1 MAREALLEQTLQNPE
16 LEKIVMR
23 NQSLKQ
29 IYLEI
34 ITETLKTQPDKIIEY
49 SFKTQYKEIRNLIQ
63 TQAETNKHLAQKI
76 TKKIIE
82 TGQLPPEYAPILQQ
96 ELQRTPQLLEQAIQ
110 NQTLEKIWPHIKQT
124 VQNNPK
130 LTQTLLKTLN
140 TKNLDQTIK
149 QLQKLQLNNLAITL
163 QKLQKL
169 AQKTEISDIIKIL
182 EHPPQ
187 DTLVH
192 VTQQIQKQIK
202 EKIKQIKIDQQQKI
216 FGMLWSSEDLDGEVY
231 NVAWNPSGD
240 KLAVGT
246 SWEDDKE
253 KHHGRVY
260 VFDSE
265 GNLLWHSPDLGGWVE
280 SVAWSPQGDKL
291 AASTS
296 WYDTVWHGRVHVFD
310 ASGHMLWSSEDLD
323 GEVYNVVWSPEGTM
337 LAVRSDD
344 KVLIFDSEGNLL
356 WHSPDLG
363 GWVESVAWSPS
374 GEKLAIGTNWKDDKE
389 NRHGQVHV
397 FDVLESLLLS

>member
-1 MAREALLEQTLQNPE
+1 MTDLGGLAQQLSSPFPWKRSKAEKALRQRLKSNPEQVTQALLQLPKIQNQKGKQILLEIIIGTLNRSTMAREALLEQALQNPE

-23 NQSLKQ
+23 NRPLKQ

-34 ITETLKTQPDKIIEY
+34 IAGTLKTQPDKIIEY
-49 SFKTQYKEIRNLIQ
+49 SFKTQHKEIRNLIQ

-82 TGQLPPEYAPILQQ
+82 TGHLPPEYAPTLQQ
-96 ELQRTPQLLEQAIQ
+96 ELQQKPQLLEQAIQ

-149 QLQKLQLNNLAITL
+149 QLQKLQ
-163 QKLQKL
+163 KL
-169 AQKTEISDIIKIL
+169 AQKTEINDIIKIL

-202 EKIKQIKIDQQQKI
+202 EKIKQIKIDQQKI
-216 FGMLWSSEDLDGEVY
+216 FGMLWSSEDLDG
-231 NVAWNPSGD
+231 G
-240 KLAVGT
+240 
-246 SWEDDKE
+246 
-253 KHHGRVY
+253 
-260 VFDSE
+260 VFD
-265 GNLLWHSPDLGGWVE
+265 
-280 SVAWSPQGDKL
+280 
-291 AASTS
+291 
-296 WYDTVWHGRVHVFD
+296 
-310 ASGHMLWSSEDLD
+310 
-323 GEVYNVVWSPEGTM
+323 
-337 LAVRSDD
+337 
-344 KVLIFDSEGNLL
+344 I
-356 WHSPDLG
+356 
-363 GWVESVAWSPS
+363 AWSPS
-374 GEKLAIGTNWKDDKE
+374 GEKLAVGTSWYKDKKH
-389 NRHGQVHV
+389 HGRVYV